1 MCEKEEYLLHFIKH
15 EEVKGTIEHLLELNF
30 GLEETVI
37 LRAMVELSGSA
48 KCSVVET
55 ILISLQTAEEVIIIS
70 NFNTKQA
77 KESLVKKR
85 SDI

>member
-1 MCEKEEYLLHFIKH
+1 MCEKEEHLLYFIKH
-15 EEVKGTIEHLLELNF
+15 GEVKGTIEHLLELNF

-48 KCSVVET
+48 KCSVVEI

-77 KESLVKKR
+77 KESLVKTR
-85 SDI
+85 SEI